1 MGKHQ
6 PWETDDA
13 MLTRLLTMGCSPEEC
28 CRELNIAGQSM
39 SYWLVE
45 NGRAVARAWAT
56 AEVQIRAA
64 QHMQAMRGN
73 PITAAHLLTLRDI
86 LLQRMNLGK
95 TDVQGGMRRR
105 GPRH

>member
-1 MGKHQ
+1 
-6 PWETDDA
+6 
-13 MLTRLLTMGCSPEEC
+13 
-28 CRELNIAGQSM
+28 
-39 SYWLVE
+39 
-45 NGRAVARAWAT
+45 
-56 AEVQIRAA
+56 
-64 QHMQAMRGN
+64 MQALRGN